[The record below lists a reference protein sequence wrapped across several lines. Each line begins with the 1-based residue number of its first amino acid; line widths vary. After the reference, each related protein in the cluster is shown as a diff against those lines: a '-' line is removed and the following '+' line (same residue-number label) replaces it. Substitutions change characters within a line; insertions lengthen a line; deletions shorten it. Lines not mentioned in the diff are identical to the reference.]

1 MNMLFPSTKQRP
13 DLGRSNA
20 TQHRF
25 YDQALEL
32 NLCPNSCAPSRRN
45 IAAGFFSGGNCD
57 DPAAHKAVSLANF
70 AKQLA
75 NI

>member
-13 DLGRSNA
+13 DLRRSNSA
-20 TQHRF
+20 QHRF
-25 YDQALEL
+25 YNQAVEL
-32 NLCPNSCAPSRRN
+32 NLCPNSCAPSHRN

>member
-13 DLGRSNA
+13 DPSRSQTA
-20 TQHRF
+20 PRPL
-25 YDQALEL
+25 YGPALEL
-32 NLCPNSCAPSRRN
+32 NLCPNSCAPSQRN